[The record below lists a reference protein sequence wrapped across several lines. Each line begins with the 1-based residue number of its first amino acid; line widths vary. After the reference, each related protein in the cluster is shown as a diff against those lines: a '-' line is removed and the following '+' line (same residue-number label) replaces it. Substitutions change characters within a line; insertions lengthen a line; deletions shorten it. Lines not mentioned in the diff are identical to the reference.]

1 MAMIKIPKPPK
12 SSYDPDRP
20 VSGLLKAQI
29 LHLQEAEQRLPQRH
43 QSDIYINTIKT
54 EGEAAE
60 YIRHVTEALH
70 AAHGVQPQGITR
82 RGAIVRARRPLRGLD
97 IAAQAEEKPEVTQKS
112 SGKKQAGTKRKR

>member
-1 MAMIKIPKPPK
+1 MIKIPKPPK

-29 LHLQEAEQRLPQRH
+29 LHLQEVEQRLPQRH
-43 QSDIYINTIKT
+43 QSDIYINAIKT

-82 RGAIVRARRPLRGLD
+82 RGAIVRARRPVRGPD
-97 IAAQAEEKPEVTQKS
+97 IAAQTVERPKVKRKNS
-112 SGKKQAGTKRKR
+112 VKKKAGTKRRR